1 MAHVH
6 QYTLARLVLV
16 AFKSSMQNLRRV
28 LWGRRKKSDGW
39 RFTCVGWVLGWWEEK
54 HCTIALHNSTDTHY
68 ISQSGN
74 TREVRTQ
81 ENEQQRFMPFL
92 YSMPF
97 GSSRLPSCV
106 QRVRERRGR
115 GRKRENAYNRPT
127 LVYNRP
133 TCCLC
138 CYTETTT
145 QGQLRRDIPAVEI
158 VDPHKT
164 CLCSITLLGIV
175 SVTKNKK

>member
-1 MAHVH
+1 M
-6 QYTLARLVLV
+6 
-16 AFKSSMQNLRRV
+16 
-28 LWGRRKKSDGW
+28 
-39 RFTCVGWVLGWWEEK
+39 GWVLGWWEEK

-81 ENEQQRFMPFL
+81 ENEQQAIHAFPVLNAIWIKSTAFVCAE
-92 YSMPF
+92 SE
-97 GSSRLPSCV
+97 
-106 QRVRERRGR
+106 REEGR
-115 GRKRENAYNRPT
+115 EKTRTIGPHWSTIAQHAVSVAT
-127 LVYNRP
+127 Q
-133 TCCLC
+133 
-138 CYTETTT
+138 TTT

>member
-1 MAHVH
+1 MAHVL

-16 AFKSSMQNLRRV
+16 AFKLSMQNLRVVRGEGRNQMAGV
-28 LWGRRKKSDGW
+28 LPVR
-39 RFTCVGWVLGWWEEK
+39 VLGWGGGVVGRE
-54 HCTIALHNSTDTHY
+54 ALHNSTDTHY

-81 ENEQQRFMPFL
+81 ENGQQPIHAFPVL
-92 YSMPF
+92 KCH
-97 GSSRLPSCV
+97 LDQVDCL
-106 QRVRERRGR
+106 RVCRERDGGEEGR
-115 GRKRENAYNRPT
+115 EKTRTIGPHWSTIAQHA
-127 LVYNRP
+127 VSVA
-133 TCCLC
+133 
-138 CYTETTT
+138 T
-145 QGQLRRDIPAVEI
+145 QRQPRRDIPAVEI

>member
-1 MAHVH
+1 MAG
-6 QYTLARLVLV
+6 VLTV
-16 AFKSSMQNLRRV
+16 WGVRV
-28 LWGRRKKSDGW
+28 
-39 RFTCVGWVLGWWEEK
+39 GWWEEK

-106 QRVRERRGR
+106 QRVRDGGEREKTRTIGPHWSTIAQHAVSVATQR
-115 GRKRENAYNRPT
+115 QPRRDNHAG
-127 LVYNRP
+127 
-133 TCCLC
+133 
-138 CYTETTT
+138 TTT
-145 QGQLRRDIPAVEI
+145 QGHPSSRNR
-158 VDPHKT
+158 
-164 CLCSITLLGIV
+164 
-175 SVTKNKK
+175 

>member
-1 MAHVH
+1 
-6 QYTLARLVLV
+6 
-16 AFKSSMQNLRRV
+16 MQNLRRV

-39 RFTCVGWVLGWWEEK
+39 RFNCVGWVLGRWEEK

-81 ENEQQRFMPFL
+81 ENGQQAIHAFPVLNAIWIKSTAFVCAE
-92 YSMPF
+92 S
-97 GSSRLPSCV
+97 
-106 QRVRERRGR
+106 ERRGR
-115 GRKRENAYNRPT
+115 ERESAYNRPT

-138 CYTETTT
+138 CYTETST